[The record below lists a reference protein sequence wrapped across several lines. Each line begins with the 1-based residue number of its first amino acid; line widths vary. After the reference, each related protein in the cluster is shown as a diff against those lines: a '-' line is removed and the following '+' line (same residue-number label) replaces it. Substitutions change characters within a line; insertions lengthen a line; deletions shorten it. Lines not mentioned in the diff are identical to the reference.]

1 MSHRDKGRF
10 SDVLSCLYLQNGE
23 ITMRRVVFV
32 AIRDDLTKDKFEKL
46 FHDQNMRFSGIAKMY
61 GCSPAFITRLAK
73 EYDIKAK
80 SSGDWR
86 TNANQFTKELLYQLY
101 ITDGK
106 STAAIGKEI
115 GVSTNSVVYMLDK
128 YEIPRRSKLEGIR
141 LQKSQN
147 LTINIDFF
155 RNDSPEKFYVIG
167 LIASDGCISGN
178 FAKLVSKDRELVDY
192 LKTVTECIN
201 PVRED
206 YREVNGTIQ
215 KYYGLHFSSVE
226 MVEILN
232 TYGITE
238 RKSLTFSSKNV
249 PQKYLCDFIRGV
261 FDGDGSLS
269 VSRRK
274 DNGARTQKFGIVSA
288 SEEFAKELHFI
299 FSEVVGVSVNK
310 IVRDKRGNGIYN
322 ICVGKRGDVIRLGE
336 WMYGKDFSKFGLKRK
351 KDKFNILREWASA

>member
-1 MSHRDKGRF
+1 
-10 SDVLSCLYLQNGE
+10 
-23 ITMRRVVFV
+23 
-32 AIRDDLTKDKFEKL
+32 
-46 FHDQNMRFSGIAKMY
+46 
-61 GCSPAFITRLAK
+61 
-73 EYDIKAK
+73 
-80 SSGDWR
+80 
-86 TNANQFTKELLYQLY
+86 
-101 ITDGK
+101 
-106 STAAIGKEI
+106 
-115 GVSTNSVVYMLDK
+115 
-128 YEIPRRSKLEGIR
+128 
-141 LQKSQN
+141 
-147 LTINIDFF
+147 
-155 RNDSPEKFYVIG
+155 
-167 LIASDGCISGN
+167 
-178 FAKLVSKDRELVDY
+178 
-192 LKTVTECIN
+192 
-201 PVRED
+201 
-206 YREVNGTIQ
+206 
-215 KYYGLHFSSVE
+215 